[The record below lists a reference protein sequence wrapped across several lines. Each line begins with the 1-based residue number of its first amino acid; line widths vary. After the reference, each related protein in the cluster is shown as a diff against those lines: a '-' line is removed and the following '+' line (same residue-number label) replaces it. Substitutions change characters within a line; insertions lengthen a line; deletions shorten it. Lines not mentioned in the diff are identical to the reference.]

1 MEAQPT
7 TRIGNIKNV
16 AKQRMSQLKDL
27 NREKII
33 AFLKKYGLRMLAI
46 FIIIGAIVF
55 YFTYSQTRRV
65 NKQIRTL
72 DKYIEYVEIMPI
84 EKCKDYIKDY
94 RLHDFYVASSSRSY
108 LSGNQKY
115 DYSTPLII
123 EKILRAGARFLEFDI
138 FNKGFNQD
146 TIPVVS
152 NGNEDGNWQYTLN
165 TTTFEDCCKTIAK
178 YAFSERYLTNHSDP
192 LFISINLKTN
202 GNVYTVNKVAD
213 ILFKYFEDYLLG
225 KEFSYSRKN
234 IAREHLKNLI
244 GKVIIL
250 CDNKCNDT
258 KLEELV
264 NYKWGDAFMRQM
276 EYKKIKETHD
286 HQFDINYNMRSITM
300 VHPFRDAKHSNNYN
314 PFIPWSYGCQFVAI
328 NYQNDDEHLEDYI
341 LKFKERSFVLKPKK
355 LRYKKIYYPKPK
367 AQNPNMSMKTMNVKT
382 PLYDIDF

>member
-192 LFISINLKTN
+192 
-202 GNVYTVNKVAD
+202 
-213 ILFKYFEDYLLG
+213 
-225 KEFSYSRKN
+225 
-234 IAREHLKNLI
+234 
-244 GKVIIL
+244 
-250 CDNKCNDT
+250 
-258 KLEELV
+258 
-264 NYKWGDAFMRQM
+264 
-276 EYKKIKETHD
+276 
-286 HQFDINYNMRSITM
+286 
-300 VHPFRDAKHSNNYN
+300 
-314 PFIPWSYGCQFVAI
+314 
-328 NYQNDDEHLEDYI
+328 
-341 LKFKERSFVLKPKK
+341 
-355 LRYKKIYYPKPK
+355 
-367 AQNPNMSMKTMNVKT
+367 
-382 PLYDIDF
+382 